1 MEALIWIILPTLTA
15 AGSALLVFNLQKR
28 ALREVIRRGLAAGRN
43 LEEIMRE
50 QGYF

>member
-1 MEALIWIILPTLTA
+1 MGALIWIILSTLTA
-15 AGSALLVFNLQKR
+15 VGTALLAVNVQKR
-28 ALREVIRRGLAAGRN
+28 ALREAIWRGLAAGRN

>member
-1 MEALIWIILPTLTA
+1 MEALIWIILSTLTA
-15 AGSALLVFNLQKR
+15 VGTALLASNLQKR
-28 ALREVIRRGLAAGRN
+28 ALREAIRQGLAAGRN

>member
-1 MEALIWIILPTLTA
+1 MGALIWTILPVLTA
-15 AGSALLVFNLQKR
+15 AGSALLAIIVQKR
-28 ALREVIRRGLAAGRN
+28 ALREAIWRGLAAGRN